1 MHRHMFFLLMLF
13 AFNAHA
19 QIQSKILTVADPAAG
34 GFSSTRLARLD
45 SNMNDW
51 VKKKWVNGSV
61 ALIARKG
68 KIVFYKAYGYNDPD
82 TKAPLDKTGIFRIA
96 SQTKAVTT
104 VAAMILW
111 EEGKYSLDDPVS
123 KFIPSFANQQVLNTF
138 DFKDTSY
145 TTIPARRPV
154 TIRDLL
160 THVSGLGYPAI
171 GTPRENAI
179 YAKYA
184 ITGGVGVRNQKLSD
198 VMNRLGT
205 LPLFFQPGEKWM
217 YGLNA
222 DVLGYLIEIW
232 SGMPLEDFFAKRI
245 FKPLRMT
252 DTYFNL
258 PAEKGSR
265 LVNFFDQDSTGTIKK
280 QGKTFGGYLDMNY
293 PLQKTDYFSGGGGLV
308 STVYDYAILLQMLL
322 NGGTYNGVRLLA
334 HNTVRMM
341 TVNQI
346 GDLFVNL
353 NGITSENKFGFNF
366 SIISENGSRLG
377 PSQAGTYSWGGV
389 FSTSYWVDPKEDM
402 FVIIYRQ
409 MWGPHVVDTDKAF
422 KPLVYQA
429 IND

>member
-1 MHRHMFFLLMLF
+1 MHRYVIILFMLF
-13 AFNAHA
+13 AFSAHA
-19 QIQSKILTVADPAAG
+19 QRQPKVLTVADPSSG

-68 KIVFYKAYGYNDPD
+68 KIVFYKAFGYNDVD

-145 TTIPARRPV
+145 TTVPAKRAV

-232 SGMPLEDFFAKRI
+232 SGMSLEDFFAKQI
-245 FKPLRMT
+245 FKPLGMK

-258 PAEKGSR
+258 PAEKGPR
-265 LVNFFDQDSTGTIKK
+265 LVNFFDQDSTGKIKK
-280 QGKTFGGYLDMNY
+280 QGTTFGGYLDMNY
-293 PLQKTDYFSGGGGLV
+293 PLQKTGYFSGGGGLV

-366 SIISENGSRLG
+366 SIISEKGSRLG